1 MTNRRSGE
9 VELHTPIVSHPNLPE
24 GVPLVASFHDDR
36 NRLSYYY
43 PLLDAVGDVNTPA
56 TTFVG
61 VGGGADTFLSADHRA
76 ITSFMQSFETT
87 EAFVRSDY
95 SSGKCDGEAGSKI
108 DSQDP
113 YDIEGTVL
121 EMFRQLSRAQRRIGG
136 RIAVREWVPHDV
148 EVRYFIRDG
157 GVVYGDST
165 DDVADAEMPDE
176 HAQVVAAKFDT
187 FAWSVDFIRHESTG
201 EWYCID
207 MGLDGLYP
215 DRGSWVAI
223 SEHLD
228 EEQSPERFADEM
240 PDPRRFQSAT
250 YGL

>member
-1 MTNRRSGE
+1 MRSDAHE
-9 VELHTPIVSHPNLPE
+9 DFAEAISHTPIVDHPELPD

-43 PLLDAVGDVNTPA
+43 PLLDATEAVLTPETAFIGVEGD
-56 TTFVG
+56 
-61 VGGGADTFLSADHRA
+61 ADTFLSVDYHAV
-76 ITSFMQSFETT
+76 TSFMQSLETT

-95 SSGKCDGEAGSKI
+95 SSGKYDGEAGSKI

-113 YDIEGTVL
+113 YDIETTVL
-121 EMFRQLSRAQRRIGG
+121 EMFRQLCRAQRRIGG

-157 GVVYGDST
+157 GVAYGDST
-165 DDVADAEMPDE
+165 DDVADKEMPDE
-176 HAQVVAAKFDT
+176 HAQAVAAQFDT
-187 FAWSVDFIRHESTG
+187 FAWSVDFIRHEDAG

-228 EEQSPERFADEM
+228 EGQSPERFADEM
-240 PDPRRFQSAT
+240 PDPRTFVGGR
-250 YGL
+250 